1 VVEKFVQ
8 RLGIKAPMAKPK
20 IVCPHCEEPLSP
32 QFLYRSAGQLAGSV
46 KGAAKRRSP
55 ELARKA
61 ALARWE
67 KYRKKGTT
75 LAETL

>member
-1 VVEKFVQ
+1 
-8 RLGIKAPMAKPK
+8 MAKPK
-20 IVCPHCEEPLSP
+20 ILCPRCEGPLSP
-32 QFLYRSAGQLAGSV
+32 QFLYRSVGKLAGSV

-67 KYRKKGTT
+67 KYRKKRND
-75 LAETL
+75 AR

>member
-1 VVEKFVQ
+1 
-8 RLGIKAPMAKPK
+8 MARID
-20 IVCPHCEEPLSP
+20 IVCPHCGQKLSAK
-32 QFLYRSAGQLAGSV
+32 FLYRSAGKLAGSV

-67 KYRKKGTT
+67 KYQKKRTT

>member
-1 VVEKFVQ
+1 
-8 RLGIKAPMAKPK
+8 MSKPK
-20 IVCPHCEEPLSP
+20 IACPYCGEPLSP
-32 QFLYRSAGQLAGSV
+32 IFLYRSVGQLAGSV

-67 KYRKKGTT
+67 NYRKKGH
-75 LAETL
+75 